1 MRAERLEASAWACAV
16 NCRQP
21 ASRCSRCLDRP
32 QNLHA
37 DGAVVVAKSGD
48 FVVDREVQRTAVPLG
63 HVDHARLASQKQRP
77 VIASGGA
84 ATELTDQRANRAF
97 LEEAARA
104 DDHRR
109 EIAVGVAPDA
119 RCVRPGRVIGGDDF
133 QRRRRVDVVEYE
145 RPQTPRFCPAR

>member
-1 MRAERLEASAWACAV
+1 M
-16 NCRQP
+16 
-21 ASRCSRCLDRP
+21 
-32 QNLHA
+32 
-37 DGAVVVAKSGD
+37 
-48 FVVDREVQRTAVPLG
+48 VPSL
-63 HVDHARLASQKQRP
+63 LPSP
-77 VIASGGA
+77 VISSLIVRYSGPPFPWATLTTHDWPAKNSVRSGGA